1 MKKQAKG
8 ILTMLRTK
16 FKDELKRAMQ
26 AKEQTAVS
34 TLRLVN
40 AALKDRDIAARGKG
54 NMDGISDEE
63 ILTMLQSMIKQR
75 RDSIA
80 MYEKGGRPELAERE
94 ANEITVIEN
103 FLPKQFT
110 EDEIQDVIAKVMS
123 DVDAQGLKDMGKV
136 MGILKKEY
144 NGQMDFSKASG
155 MVKDS
160 LAAIS

>member
-103 FLPKQFT
+103 FLPKQFS

>member
-103 FLPKQFT
+103 FLPKQFS
-110 EDEIQDVIAKVMS
+110 EAEIQDVIAKVMS
-123 DVDAQGLKDMGKV
+123 DVDAQGLKDMGKI

>member
-1 MKKQAKG
+1 
-8 ILTMLRTK
+8 MLRTK